1 MLCDLF
7 IMLIQS
13 TNFIC
18 FHFDS
23 FFTNF
28 TNFYKKSRLLQ
39 VRISDPC
46 LLGIF
51 CIHNKYKRYR
61 VILFVN
67 KIYPSIIFL
76 FVLVSS
82 VAMSGTF
89 VSLAVAQ
96 SSIVVTNVTDLTRS
110 DTSNANVDL
119 QNKTVNYSDQA
130 NGYLVYPVA
139 QNENENKSATLPG
152 VVMIHEN
159 KGLNDNIKNMANLL
173 ARSGYVVLAVDL
185 FKGEV
190 TTDRNRSSE
199 LTQYVRDNQDMATA
213 NLKSAVKYLTSL
225 PNVNPDKIVSIGWC
239 FGGGQSLTLALN
251 SQDHPLAA
259 TIIYYG
265 RLVTDT
271 SILAN
276 IKWPVLGIFGD
287 QDTSIPVDSV
297 KAFESALN
305 ANGIA
310 NEIHIYKGVG
320 HAFANPSGDNYA
332 PNETKDA
339 WDRTL
344 SFLDKNLN
352 M

>member
-1 MLCDLF
+1 MVDVLC
-7 IMLIQS
+7 M
-13 TNFIC
+13 
-18 FHFDS
+18 H
-23 FFTNF
+23 
-28 TNFYKKSRLLQ
+28 K
-39 VRISDPC
+39 
-46 LLGIF
+46 
-51 CIHNKYKRYR
+51 KYKRYR
-61 VILFVN
+61 VISFVN
-67 KIYPSIIFL
+67 KIYPSIFFL

-82 VAMSGTF
+82 AAMSGTF
-89 VSLAVAQ
+89 VSSVTAQ
-96 SSIVVTNVTDLTRS
+96 SSNVVTNVTDLTRL
-110 DTSNANVDL
+110 DGSNADVDL
-119 QNKTVNYSDQA
+119 QNKTVNYYDQA
-130 NGYLVYPVA
+130 NGYLVHPIT
-139 QNENENKSATLPG
+139 QNENNSENNDTLPG

-213 NLKSAVKYLTSL
+213 NLKSAIKYLTSL
-225 PNVNPDKIVSIGWC
+225 QNVNPDKIVSLGWC
-239 FGGGQSLTLALN
+239 FGGGQSLQLALN
-251 SQDHPLAA
+251 SQDHPLSA

-265 RLVTDT
+265 RLVTDNAT
-271 SILAN
+271 LAK

-287 QDTSIPVDSV
+287 QDTSIPVDTV

-305 ANGIA
+305 ANSIP

-344 SFLDKNLN
+344 SFLDKHLN